1 MSEQDTR
8 MTLDEDLRRNNDAP
22 SRNLRFTT
30 PPRLSFGTRASFY
43 RPRFAASAARRVG
56 ERKEKRTSNQEH
68 VDLARR
74 AVETRI
80 FTRDDRTISRE
91 EAAHATFVHDRSLRT
106 LRINTSRS
114 RWRRDV

>member
-1 MSEQDTR
+1 MSKRDERT
-8 MTLDEDLRRNNDAP
+8 TLDEDLRRNNDAP

-43 RPRFAASAARRVG
+43 RPRFVANAARRVG

-91 EAAHATFVHDRSLRT
+91 AAHATFV
-106 LRINTSRS
+106 
-114 RWRRDV
+114 